1 MFNFLKF
8 AHHCFASVSPSGLV
22 STKFDVYKDED
33 SPVIYDIDEE
43 RALNE
48 MRRKEQSTTEKR
60 YRFKGINLERKLVRI
75 RGSGRKDEVCRYFNH
90 QTNHFIQ
97 YF

>member
-8 AHHCFASVSPSGLV
+8 AHYYFTTVSPSGLV

-48 MRRKEQSTTEKR
+48 IRRKEQPKTEKLYR
-60 YRFKGINLERKLVRI
+60 YKGINLERKLVTIRI
-75 RGSGRKDEVCRYFNH
+75 DSYKLMNKPPLFQPSN
-90 QTNHFIQ
+90 
-97 YF
+97 

>member
-1 MFNFLKF
+1 MFKALKF
-8 AHHCFASVSPSGLV
+8 AHYYFATVSPSGLV

-48 MRRKEQSTTEKR
+48 KRRQEQSTEKDKIYR
-60 YRFKGINLERKLVRI
+60 YKGINLKRKFLVA
-75 RGSGRKDEVCRYFNH
+75 
-90 QTNHFIQ
+90 
-97 YF
+97 

>member
-8 AHHCFASVSPSGLV
+8 AHHCFATVSPSGLV

-48 MRRKEQSTTEKR
+48 MRRKEQPTTEKR
-60 YRFKGINLERKLVRI
+60 YRYKGINLERKLVRI
-75 RGSGRKDEVCRYFNH
+75 RGSLLKYD
-90 QTNHFIQ
+90 
-97 YF
+97 

>member
-1 MFNFLKF
+1 MFDFLKF
-8 AHHCFASVSPSGLV
+8 AHYCFTTVSPSGLV

-48 MRRKEQSTTEKR
+48 IRRKEQPKTEKHYR
-60 YRFKGINLERKLVRI
+60 YKGINLKRKLVRI
-75 RGSGRKDEVCRYFNH
+75 RGSLLKYD
-90 QTNHFIQ
+90 
-97 YF
+97 